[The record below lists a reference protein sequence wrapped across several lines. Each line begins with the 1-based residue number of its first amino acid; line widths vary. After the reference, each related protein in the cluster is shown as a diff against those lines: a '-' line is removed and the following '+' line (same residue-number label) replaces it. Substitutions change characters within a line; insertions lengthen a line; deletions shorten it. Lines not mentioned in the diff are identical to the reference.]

1 MSWLL
6 LFLLM
11 QDPPGILFPADVEA
25 VPQIVVPVQPAPAAI
40 NTLAADEVMVL
51 VSAQPALVLGS
62 PDGVLNI
69 EHTQGPVKVY
79 AKFHGKSQAVWRL
92 YDDPEYPHVYLITA
106 AKPGTV
112 ELIAAE
118 SLDASAVVRR
128 VLTVSGGGPQ
138 PPPTPTPTPT
148 PVPTPTPTP
157 TPPPT
162 PKPIPGDLR
171 VMLLLDE
178 TDSPS
183 AAVAVR
189 SLAVRS
195 WLDQNCVQVG
205 GRAEWRV
212 YDRSTVDTSG
222 ELDDEAEVWRRLYAT
237 VKAELPDG
245 PVCVLASGTD
255 VDIQPFKNTYDLL
268 DVLKGGKP

>member
-1 MSWLL
+1 MMSWLL
-6 LFLLM
+6 LILLL
-11 QDPPGILFPADVEA
+11 QDPPGILFPADSEA
-25 VPQIVVPVQPAPAAI
+25 VPQIVVPVQPAPLPA
-40 NTLAADEVMVL
+40 NTLAADEVMVI
-51 VSAQPALVLGS
+51 VSAQPALILGS

-69 EHTQGPVKVY
+69 EHTQGPIKIY
-79 AKFHGKSQAVWRL
+79 GKFPGKSQAVWRL
-92 YDDPEYPHVYLITA
+92 YDDPGYPHVYLITA
-106 AKPGTV
+106 AKPGVV

-138 PPPTPTPTPT
+138 PPPGPKPQPEPQPKPTPTPQ
-148 PVPTPTPTP
+148 PV
-157 TPPPT
+157 
-162 PKPIPGDLR
+162 PGDLR

-195 WLDQNCVQVG
+195 WLDENCVRVG

-237 VKAELPDG
+237 VKDDLPNG

-255 VDIQPFKNTYDLL
+255 VDLKTFKNTYDLL
-268 DVLKGGKP
+268 DALKGAKP

>member
-1 MSWLL
+1 MMSW
-6 LFLLM
+6 FLLCLLW
-11 QDPPGILFPADVEA
+11 QEPPGILFPADSEA
-25 VPQIVVPVQPAPAAI
+25 VPQIVVPVQPASVPV
-40 NTLAADEVMVL
+40 NTLAADEVIVI
-51 VSAQPALVLGS
+51 VSAQPALVIGS
-62 PDGVLNI
+62 PDGVLHI
-69 EHTQGPVKVY
+69 EHTQGPLKVY
-79 AKFHGKSQAVWRL
+79 SKAPGKSQAAWRL
-92 YDDPEYPHVYLITA
+92 YDDPAYPHIYLITA

-118 SLDASAVVRR
+118 TLDAGSVVRR

-138 PPPTPTPTPT
+138 PPPGPKPQ
-148 PVPTPTPTP
+148 
-157 TPPPT
+157 PT

-195 WLDQNCVQVG
+195 WLDENCVQVG

-212 YDRSTVDTSG
+212 YDRSTVETSG
-222 ELDDEAEVWRRLYAT
+222 ELDDETEIWRRLFAT
-237 VKAELPDG
+237 VKGDLPAG

-255 VDIQPFKNTYDLL
+255 VEFKTFKNTYDLL
-268 DVLKGGKP
+268 DALKGAKP